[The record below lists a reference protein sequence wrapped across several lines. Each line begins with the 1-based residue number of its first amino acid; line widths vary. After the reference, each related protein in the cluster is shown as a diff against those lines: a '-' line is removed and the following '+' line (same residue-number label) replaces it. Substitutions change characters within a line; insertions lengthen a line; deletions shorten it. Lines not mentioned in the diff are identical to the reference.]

1 MSFAKSP
8 IVFVALPP
16 PAPVEGVSVFTINET
31 SVIVL
36 WDPLVIE
43 GATVTGYTVIYSQVS
58 GQRKRQHG
66 EMSREFLANATSC
79 VIVGLESGAT
89 YQFQVLATAEVNG
102 MELAGDRSPVTDE
115 TRVSLGGESY
125 ILYCSNSVLCH
136 TSSLHA

>member
-1 MSFAKSP
+1 
-8 IVFVALPP
+8 
-16 PAPVEGVSVFTINET
+16 VEGVSIFAINET

-58 GQRKRQHG
+58 GQRKRLDG
-66 EMSREFLANATSC
+66 EMSREFPANAMSG

-89 YQFQVLATAEVNG
+89 YQFQVFATAEVNG
-102 MELAGDRSPVTDE
+102 VELAGERSPVTNE

-125 ILYCSNSVLCH
+125 ILYCTAAVSVIQALYMRR
-136 TSSLHA
+136 